1 MSQKT
6 CLLLIVLL
14 GSAAANSIFP
24 GVSKSGDREN
34 YTSRVDSAGARTNH
48 TVGIPE
54 AKKVAVYYFHN
65 TIRCATCLRMED
77 YAKWAIHA
85 GFSDELK
92 SGCIEWRVVNMQ
104 LPENRHFVENFQLR
118 LSSLVII
125 RFKEGK
131 QAEWRNLEKI
141 WDHVGDLTDFVE
153 YVQKNVKVFLNAD

>member
-1 MSQKT
+1 
-6 CLLLIVLL
+6 
-14 GSAAANSIFP
+14 
-24 GVSKSGDREN
+24 
-34 YTSRVDSAGARTNH
+34 
-48 TVGIPE
+48 
-54 AKKVAVYYFHN
+54 
-65 TIRCATCLRMED
+65 
-77 YAKWAIHA
+77 
-85 GFSDELK
+85 
-92 SGCIEWRVVNMQ
+92 MQ